1 MEITSNLFLNHVKLY
16 EDVFYIG
23 ENLMRR
29 IFVKRYS
36 LLFLLFTSLVL
47 SACSSDE
54 PDEEVV
60 AETPAKED
68 VKQEE
73 TNQKKFDHLQN
84 ISLEVTEESL
94 LSLEPGSLMGDL
106 GYEKDIEDI
115 GFNTPELD
123 PELKNKLPAKLE
135 VLAKD
140 TTDLETIKKGLVSLL
155 ASPHYNE
162 IIENARAYE
171 PHFEEPFLPDPT
183 KSAGGEG
190 EKAASDKAIILLDA
204 SSSMLQQTDGRVKM
218 EIAKDAVKSFAKT
231 IGQSSEVSLV
241 VYGHKGSDSD
251 ADKGA
256 SCSGIED
263 IYPMGKYEK
272 EVFHGAVD
280 SFDSKGWTPLAGA
293 IQKAAEMSG
302 SYDGNTTV
310 YIVSD
315 GAETCDGNPV
325 QASKDLV
332 AKNAESTVNI
342 IGFEV
347 DGATENQLKA
357 VAEAGNG
364 EYFKADNPE
373 ELKNTIQYEWLPST
387 LDLAFAFT
395 MAPDGW
401 DMVAEYK
408 VAEKYPLELWTIG
421 RKEAH
426 RIIDAAAIMSENGW
440 ITDEQ
445 YSELRDWG
453 FERSEAMKELHYAM
467 SKTNREK
474 ADHTSKEIR
483 QRVDEWAA
491 KMKELKKERGDT
503 W

>member
-1 MEITSNLFLNHVKLY
+1 M
-16 EDVFYIG
+16 
-23 ENLMRR
+23 
-29 IFVKRYS
+29 KRYS
-36 LLFLLFTSLVL
+36 LLLLLIISLVL

-54 PDEEVV
+54 PGEEVD
-60 AETPAKED
+60 AEQPAKEV
-68 VKQEE
+68 VKREE
-73 TNQKKFDHLQN
+73 TKQNKFDHLRN
-84 ISLEVTEESL
+84 ISLEVTEDSL
-94 LSLEPGSLMGDL
+94 MALEPGTMMGDL
-106 GYEKDIEDI
+106 SYETDIQDI

-123 PELKNKLPAKLE
+123 PELKNKLPEKLE
-135 VLAKD
+135 ELANE
-140 TTDLETIKKGLVSLL
+140 TNELETIKKGLVSLL
-155 ASPHYNE
+155 ASPHYKE
-162 IIENARAYE
+162 IIENANAYE

-183 KSAGGEG
+183 KAEGGE
-190 EKAASDKAIILLDA
+190 ETKPAEKAIILLDA

-218 EIAKDAVKSFAKT
+218 EVAKDAVKSFAKT

-251 ADKGA
+251 VDKES
-256 SCSGIED
+256 SCSGIEEV
-263 IYPMGKYEK
+263 YPMGKYEK

-280 SFDSKGWTPLAGA
+280 FFESKGWTPLAGA
-293 IQKAAEMSG
+293 IQKAAEMSSG
-302 SYDGNTTV
+302 YDGNTTI

-315 GAETCDGNPV
+315 GAETCDGDPV

-332 AKNAESTVNI
+332 AENAESTVNI
-342 IGFEV
+342 IGFDV
-347 DGATENQLKA
+347 DGNTENQLKA

-408 VAEKYPLELWTIG
+408 IADKYPLELWTVG

-453 FERSEAMKELHYAM
+453 FDRSEAMKELHYTM

-474 ADHTSKEIR
+474 ADTESKEIR
-483 QRVDEWAA
+483 QRVDEWVA

>member
-1 MEITSNLFLNHVKLY
+1 MK
-16 EDVFYIG
+16 
-23 ENLMRR
+23 
-29 IFVKRYS
+29 KYS
-36 LLFLLFTSLVL
+36 LLFLIFMSLFL
-47 SACSSDE
+47 SACSNEE
-54 PDEEVV
+54 PDEEAV
-60 AETPAKED
+60 ANTPVEED
-68 VKQEE
+68 VKKEE
-73 TNQKKFDHLQN
+73 TNQSNLDHLKS
-84 ISLEVTEESL
+84 IKLDVTEESL
-94 LSLEPGSLMGDL
+94 MALQPGSMMGKL
-106 GYEKDIEDI
+106 SYEKDIEDI

-123 PELKNKLPAKLE
+123 PQLKNKLPAKLE
-135 VLAKD
+135 ELGNN

-155 ASPHYNE
+155 ASPHYKE

-183 KSAGGEG
+183 RTAGE
-190 EKAASDKAIILLDA
+190 EEETKASDKAIILLDA
-204 SSSMLQQTDGRVKM
+204 SSSMLQQTDGRSKM

-231 IGQSSEVSLV
+231 IGQSSDVSLV
-241 VYGHKGSDSD
+241 VYGHEGTDSD
-251 ADKGA
+251 KDKGA
-256 SCSGIED
+256 SCSGIEEV
-263 IYPMGKYEK
+263 YPMGKYEK
-272 EVFHGAVD
+272 EVVHGAVN
-280 SFDSKGWTPLAGA
+280 SFDSRGWTPLAGA
-293 IQKAAEMSG
+293 IQKAAEMSS

-315 GAETCDGNPV
+315 GAETCDGDPV
-325 QASKDLV
+325 EASKGLV
-332 AKNAESTVNI
+332 AKNADSTVNI
-342 IGFEV
+342 IGFDV
-347 DGATENQLKA
+347 DGETENQLKA

-401 DMVAEYK
+401 DMVEEYK
-408 VAEKYPLELWTIG
+408 VAERYPLELWNVG

-426 RIIDAAAIMSENGW
+426 RLIDAASIMSQNGW
-440 ITDEQ
+440 ITDAQ

-453 FERSEAMKELHYAM
+453 FERSEAMKELHYSM

-474 ADHTSKEIR
+474 ADSVSNEIR
-483 QRVDEWAA
+483 QRVDKWVE

>member
-1 MEITSNLFLNHVKLY
+1 M
-16 EDVFYIG
+16 
-23 ENLMRR
+23 
-29 IFVKRYS
+29 KRYS
-36 LLFLLFTSLVL
+36 LLLLLFTSLVL
-47 SACSSDE
+47 SACSNDE

-60 AETPAKED
+60 AEQPAKEV
-68 VKQEE
+68 VKKEE
-73 TNQKKFDHLQN
+73 TKQSKFEHLKN

-94 LSLEPGSLMGDL
+94 MALKPGSMMGDL
-106 GYEKDIEDI
+106 SYEKDIEDI

-123 PELKNKLPAKLE
+123 PELKNMLPAKLE
-135 VLAKD
+135 ELSNQTD
-140 TTDLETIKKGLVSLL
+140 DLETIKKGLVSLL
-155 ASPHYNE
+155 ASPHYKE
-162 IIENARAYE
+162 IIENASAYK
-171 PHFEEPFLPDPT
+171 PHFEEPFLPDPAKAEGVEET
-183 KSAGGEG
+183 KPAE
-190 EKAASDKAIILLDA
+190 KAIILLDA
-204 SSSMLQQTDGRVKM
+204 SSSMLQQADGRIKM

-231 IGQSSEVSLV
+231 IGQFSEVSLV

-256 SCSGIED
+256 SCSGIEEV
-263 IYPMGKYEK
+263 YPMGKYAK
-272 EVFHGAVD
+272 EEFHGAVD
-280 SFDSKGWTPLAGA
+280 SFESKGWTPLAGA
-293 IQKAAEMSG
+293 IQKAVDMSS
-302 SYDGNTTV
+302 SYNGNTTI

-315 GAETCDGNPV
+315 GAETCDGDPV
-325 QASKDLV
+325 QTSKDL
-332 AKNAESTVNI
+332 AKNTDSSVNI
-342 IGFEV
+342 IGFDV
-347 DGATENQLKA
+347 DGEAENQLKA

-408 VAEKYPLELWTIG
+408 IADKYPLELWTVG

-453 FERSEAMKELHYAM
+453 FERSESMKELHYAM

-474 ADHTSKEIR
+474 ADTESKEIR
-483 QRVDEWAA
+483 QRVDDWVA

>member
-1 MEITSNLFLNHVKLY
+1 M
-16 EDVFYIG
+16 
-23 ENLMRR
+23 
-29 IFVKRYS
+29 KRYS
-36 LLFLLFTSLVL
+36 LLLFLITSLVL

-54 PDEEVV
+54 PDEDAVDEQ
-60 AETPAKED
+60 PAKEV
-68 VKQEE
+68 VKKEE
-73 TNQKKFDHLQN
+73 TKQSKFEHLKN

-94 LSLEPGSLMGDL
+94 MTLKPGSMMGDL
-106 GYEKDIEDI
+106 SYEKDIEDI
-115 GFNTPELD
+115 GFNTPEFD

-135 VLAKD
+135 ELANGTD
-140 TTDLETIKKGLVSLL
+140 DLETIKKGLVSLL
-155 ASPHYNE
+155 ASPHYKG
-162 IIENARAYE
+162 IIENASAYE

-183 KSAGGEG
+183 KAEG
-190 EKAASDKAIILLDA
+190 EEETKPAERAIILLDA
-204 SSSMLQQTDGRVKM
+204 SSSMLQQADGRIKM
-218 EIAKDAVKSFAKT
+218 DIAKDAVKSFAKT

-251 ADKGA
+251 ADKGG
-256 SCSGIED
+256 SCSGIEEV
-263 IYPMGKYEK
+263 YPMGKYAK
-272 EVFHGAVD
+272 EDFHGAVD

-293 IQKAAEMSG
+293 IQKAGEMSS
-302 SYDGNTTV
+302 SYDGTTTI

-315 GAETCDGNPV
+315 GAETCDGDPI
-325 QASKDLV
+325 QGSKDLV
-332 AKNAESTVNI
+332 AKNADSSVNI
-342 IGFEV
+342 IGFDV
-347 DGATENQLKA
+347 DGKTENQLKA

-408 VAEKYPLELWTIG
+408 VAEKYPLELWTVG

-426 RIIDAAAIMSENGW
+426 RVIDAAAIMSDNGW
-440 ITDEQ
+440 ISDEQ

-453 FERSEAMKELHYAM
+453 FERSEAMKELHYTM

-474 ADHTSKEIR
+474 ADNERKEIR
-483 QRVDEWAA
+483 QRVDEWVE

>member
-1 MEITSNLFLNHVKLY
+1 M
-16 EDVFYIG
+16 
-23 ENLMRR
+23 
-29 IFVKRYS
+29 KRYS
-36 LLFLLFTSLVL
+36 LFFLLFTSLVL
-47 SACSSDE
+47 SACSSDA
-54 PDEEVV
+54 PDEVIVTEQPTKEV
-60 AETPAKED
+60 TK
-68 VKQEE
+68 KEE
-73 TNQKKFDHLQN
+73 TNQSKFDHLKN
-84 ISLEVTEESL
+84 ISLEITEESL
-94 LSLEPGSLMGDL
+94 MALEPGSMMGDL
-106 GYEKDIEDI
+106 SYEKDIEDI
-115 GFNTPELD
+115 GFNTPELN
-123 PELKNKLPAKLE
+123 PEVENKLPEKLE
-135 VLAKD
+135 ELAVETD
-140 TTDLETIKKGLVSLL
+140 DLESIKKGLVSLL
-155 ASPHYNE
+155 ASPHYKE
-162 IIENARAYE
+162 IIENATAYE

-183 KSAGGEG
+183 KAEG
-190 EKAASDKAIILLDA
+190 EEETKISGKAIILLDA
-204 SSSMLQQTDGRVKM
+204 SSSMLQQTDGRTKM

-231 IGQSSEVSLV
+231 IGQSSEVSLI

-251 ADKGA
+251 ADKGV
-256 SCSGIED
+256 SCSGIEEV
-263 IYPMGKYEK
+263 YSMGKYEK
-272 EVFHGAVD
+272 EAFHGAVD

-293 IQKAAEMSG
+293 IQKAGEMSS
-302 SYDGNTTV
+302 SYNAHTTI

-315 GAETCDGNPV
+315 GAETCDGDPV
-325 QASKDLV
+325 QASKDLI
-332 AKNAESTVNI
+332 AKNVESTVNI
-342 IGFEV
+342 IGFDV
-347 DGATENQLKA
+347 DGNTENQLKA

-408 VAEKYPLELWTIG
+408 VAEKYPLELWTVG

-426 RIIDAAAIMSENGW
+426 RIIDAAAIMSKNDW

-474 ADHTSKEIR
+474 ADTESKEIR
-483 QRVDEWAA
+483 QRVDEWVAR
-491 KMKELKKERGDT
+491 MKELKKERGDT

>member
-1 MEITSNLFLNHVKLY
+1 MEITSNLFMNHVKLY

-54 PDEEVV
+54 PEEEVV
-60 AETPAKED
+60 AETQTKED
-68 VKQEE
+68 VKKE
-73 TNQKKFDHLQN
+73 TNQKKLDHLQN
-84 ISLEVTEESL
+84 IRLEVTEESL
-94 LSLEPGSLMGDL
+94 LALEPGSLMGDL
-106 GYEKDIEDI
+106 NYEKDIEDI

-123 PELKNKLPAKLE
+123 PELKDKLPAKLE
-135 VLAKD
+135 ELANA
-140 TTDLETIKKGLVSLL
+140 TADLESIKKGLVSLL
-155 ASPHYNE
+155 ASPHYKE
-162 IIENARAYE
+162 IIENARTYQ
-171 PHFEEPFLPDPT
+171 PHFEEPYLPDPT
-183 KSAGGEG
+183 KSTGD
-190 EKAASDKAIILLDA
+190 EKETTASEKAIILLDA

-231 IGQSSEVSLV
+231 IGQSSEISLV

-256 SCSGIED
+256 SCSGIEEV
-263 IYPMGKYEK
+263 YPMGIYEK

-280 SFDSKGWTPLAGA
+280 SFDSKGWTPLSGA
-293 IQKAAEMSG
+293 IQKAAEMSS

-315 GAETCDGNPV
+315 GAETCDGDPI

-332 AKNAESTVNI
+332 TKNAESTVNI
-342 IGFEV
+342 IGFDV
-347 DGATENQLKA
+347 DGETENQLKA

-408 VAEKYPLELWTIG
+408 VAEKYPLELWTVG

-426 RIIDAAAIMSENGW
+426 RIIDAAAIMSENDW

-474 ADHTSKEIR
+474 ADNTSNEIR

>member
-1 MEITSNLFLNHVKLY
+1 
-16 EDVFYIG
+16 
-23 ENLMRR
+23 MRR

-36 LLFLLFTSLVL
+36 LLLLLITSLAL

-54 PDEEVV
+54 PDEEAV
-60 AETPAKED
+60 AEQPAKEV
-68 VKQEE
+68 VKREE
-73 TNQKKFDHLQN
+73 TKNKFDHLMN
-84 ISLEVTEESL
+84 ISLEVTEDSL
-94 LSLEPGSLMGDL
+94 MAMEPGSMMGDL
-106 GYEKDIEDI
+106 SYETDIEDI

-135 VLAKD
+135 ELANGTD
-140 TTDLETIKKGLVSLL
+140 DLESIKKGLVSLL
-155 ASPHYNE
+155 ASPHYKT
-162 IIENARAYE
+162 IIENASAYE
-171 PHFEEPFLPDPT
+171 PHFEEPYLPDPT
-183 KSAGGEG
+183 KAEG
-190 EKAASDKAIILLDA
+190 KEKKKASEKAIILLDA
-204 SSSMLQQTDGRVKM
+204 SSSMLQQTDGRAKM

-231 IGQSSEVSLV
+231 IGQTSQVSLV

-256 SCSGIED
+256 SCSGIEEV
-263 IYPMGKYEK
+263 YPMGKYEK

-293 IQKAAEMSG
+293 IQKAGEMSS
-302 SYDGNTTV
+302 SYDGHTTI

-315 GAETCDGNPV
+315 GAETCDGDPV
-325 QASKDLV
+325 QASKDLL
-332 AKNAESTVNI
+332 AQNAESTVNI
-342 IGFEV
+342 IGFDV
-347 DGATENQLKA
+347 DGKTEDQLKA
-357 VAEAGNG
+357 VAAAGNG

-408 VAEKYPLELWTIG
+408 VAEKYPLELWTVG

-445 YSELRDWG
+445 YSQLRDWG

-474 ADHTSKEIR
+474 ADTESKEIR
-483 QRVDEWAA
+483 QRVDEWVA

>member
-1 MEITSNLFLNHVKLY
+1 MKQ
-16 EDVFYIG
+16 
-23 ENLMRR
+23 
-29 IFVKRYS
+29 YS
-36 LLFLLFTSLVL
+36 LLLYLVMALVL
-47 SACSSDE
+47 TACSGDE

-60 AETPAKED
+60 EETPAKEV
-68 VKQEE
+68 VKNEE
-73 TNQKKFDHLQN
+73 NKQSKLGHLKN

-94 LSLEPGSLMGDL
+94 KALEPGSMMSDL
-106 GYEKDIEDI
+106 SYEKDVEDI

-123 PELKNKLPAKLE
+123 PELRNKLPDKLE
-135 VLAKD
+135 ELAND
-140 TTDLETIKKGLVSLL
+140 TNDLETIKKGLISLL
-155 ASPHYNE
+155 ASPHYEE
-162 IIENARAYE
+162 IIKNASSYE

-183 KSAGGEG
+183 KNEGGGET
-190 EKAASDKAIILLDA
+190 ETAEKAIILLDA
-204 SSSMLQQTDGRVKM
+204 SSSMLQQADGRTKM

-241 VYGHKGSDSD
+241 VYGHQGSDSD
-251 ADKGA
+251 ADKEA
-256 SCSGIED
+256 SCSGIEEV
-263 IYPMGKYEK
+263 YPMGKYVK
-272 EVFHGAVD
+272 EDFHGAVD
-280 SFDSKGWTPLAGA
+280 SFESKGWTPLAGA
-293 IQKAAEMSG
+293 IQKASEMTS
-302 SYDGNTTV
+302 SYDGNTTI

-315 GAETCDGNPV
+315 GAETCDGDPV
-325 QASKDLV
+325 QASKDLI
-332 AKNAESTVNI
+332 AKNADSRVNI
-342 IGFEV
+342 IGFDV
-347 DGATENQLKA
+347 DSNTENQLKA

-408 VAEKYPLELWTIG
+408 VAEKYPLELWTVG

-453 FERSEAMKELHYAM
+453 FKRSEAIKELHYAM

-474 ADHTSKEIR
+474 ADTKSKEIR
-483 QRVDEWAA
+483 QRVDDWVA

>member
-1 MEITSNLFLNHVKLY
+1 
-16 EDVFYIG
+16 
-23 ENLMRR
+23 MRR
-29 IFVKRYS
+29 IFLKRYS
-36 LLFLLFTSLVL
+36 LLLLLFTSLVL
-47 SACSSDE
+47 SACSNDE

-60 AETPAKED
+60 AEQPAKEV
-68 VKQEE
+68 VKKEE
-73 TNQKKFDHLQN
+73 TKQSKFEHLKN

-94 LSLEPGSLMGDL
+94 MALKPGSMMGDL
-106 GYEKDIEDI
+106 SYEKDIEDI

-123 PELKNKLPAKLE
+123 PELKNMLPAKLE
-135 VLAKD
+135 ELSNQTD
-140 TTDLETIKKGLVSLL
+140 DLETIKKGLVSLL
-155 ASPHYNE
+155 ASPHYKE
-162 IIENARAYE
+162 IIENASAYE

-183 KSAGGEG
+183 KAEGGE
-190 EKAASDKAIILLDA
+190 ETKPAEKAIILLDA
-204 SSSMLQQTDGRVKM
+204 SSSMLQQADGRVKM

-231 IGQSSEVSLV
+231 IGQFSEVSLV

-256 SCSGIED
+256 SCSGIEEV
-263 IYPMGKYEK
+263 YPMGKYAK
-272 EVFHGAVD
+272 EEFHGAVD
-280 SFDSKGWTPLAGA
+280 SFESKGWTPLAGA
-293 IQKAAEMSG
+293 IQKAGEMSS
-302 SYDGNTTV
+302 SYDGNTTI

-315 GAETCDGNPV
+315 GAETCDGDPV
-325 QASKDLV
+325 QTSKDLI
-332 AKNAESTVNI
+332 AKNTDSSVNI
-342 IGFEV
+342 IGFDV
-347 DGATENQLKA
+347 DGEAENQLKA

-408 VAEKYPLELWTIG
+408 IADKYPLELWTVG

-426 RIIDAAAIMSENGW
+426 RIIDAAAIMSENDW

-453 FERSEAMKELHYAM
+453 FERSEAMKELHYAI

-474 ADHTSKEIR
+474 ADTESKEIR
-483 QRVDEWAA
+483 QRVDDWVK
-491 KMKELKKERGDT
+491 KMKELKKDRGDT

>member
-1 MEITSNLFLNHVKLY
+1 
-16 EDVFYIG
+16 
-23 ENLMRR
+23 MRR

-36 LLFLLFTSLVL
+36 LFFLIFTSLVL

-60 AETPAKED
+60 AEQPAKEV
-68 VKQEE
+68 VKKEE
-73 TNQKKFDHLQN
+73 TKQSKSEHFKN
-84 ISLEVTEESL
+84 ISLEVTVESL
-94 LSLEPGSLMGDL
+94 LAIDPGSMMGDL
-106 GYEKDIEDI
+106 SYEEDIEDI

-123 PELKNKLPAKLE
+123 SELKNKLPAKLE
-135 VLAKD
+135 ELANGS
-140 TTDLETIKKGLVSLL
+140 TDLETIKKGLVSLL
-155 ASPHYNE
+155 ASPHYKE
-162 IIENARAYE
+162 IIENAKAYE

-183 KSAGGEG
+183 KSVSE
-190 EKAASDKAIILLDA
+190 EEETKASDKAIILLDA
-204 SSSMLQQTDGRVKM
+204 SSSMLQQTEGRVKM
-218 EIAKDAVKSFAKT
+218 EIAKDAVKSFAKA

-256 SCSGIED
+256 SCSGIEEV
-263 IYPMGKYEK
+263 YPMGKYEK

-293 IQKAAEMSG
+293 IEQAAEMSS
-302 SYDGNTTV
+302 SYDGNTTI

-315 GAETCDGNPV
+315 GAETCDGDPV

-342 IGFEV
+342 IGFDV
-347 DGATENQLKA
+347 DGETENQLKA

-408 VAEKYPLELWTIG
+408 VAEKYPLELWTVG

-474 ADHTSKEIR
+474 ADTESKKIR
-483 QRVDEWAA
+483 QRVDDWVE